1 VSPRARQGKA
11 RQGKARAEPQINDGW
26 GTVSLQTPMF
36 LPMERKKDGSRLI
49 QPKGRPISASRIY
62 GISQPNE
69 LPSTLTCKKFGS
81 LLANRI
87 TFMERDT
94 LGHRTK
100 EAAFTFESEN
110 FPSGAVDLE
119 THKGNSRFNVV
130 YQEGTIRYSSRWDH
144 TVCKSNISITTNERG
159 IEQLVGEIECKNLV
173 GNSTALDASQGAL
186 DDLDIRVNFRCDVD
200 DRRM

>member
-1 VSPRARQGKA
+1 MYLRNCLSSLSLAFPSFAALTACQVSDTSPSEPKS
-11 RQGKARAEPQINDGW
+11 KARAEPQINDGW

-130 YQEGTIRYSSRWDH
+130 Y
-144 TVCKSNISITTNERG
+144 
-159 IEQLVGEIECKNLV
+159 
-173 GNSTALDASQGAL
+173 
-186 DDLDIRVNFRCDVD
+186 
-200 DRRM
+200 